1 MTLARV
7 ILRSA
12 LALMCAVTVLPA
24 QDRASVLWQ
33 PTALSYTIG
42 EGITARTAEQA
53 SIPLAILLQFNRRL
67 SMDITGAVAYT
78 RVTEQ
83 DSTLSE
89 IFGPT
94 DTQIRANYQ
103 VLMDHLVLT
112 LGINAP
118 SGQYEVDDEQQMAAG
133 IIGND
138 FLFFPISSMG
148 NGSSGT
154 AGAALAFQL
163 LNWNLGFGGSLRKS
177 LEFQPYATSSVD
189 VRYQPADETR
199 LRVTAERALWIGT
212 ASLGVTFIKFGED
225 QVDTTTYSTGDRVL
239 STAAWT
245 IPIWRANLGLGV
257 WHLSREEGE
266 QLGGPAPKEG
276 IRNLSAALSLPL
288 LKWTLTPT
296 LESRR
301 WRIAGRPG
309 GDLQNLGLNINIPLG
324 ANTVLEPRF
333 VMSSGTLY
341 SPFDASETPI
351 TGWQGSLLVRRR

>member
-1 MTLARV
+1 MTITNV
-7 ILRSA
+7 IRRSA
-12 LALMCAVTVLPA
+12 VALSLVASTLEA

-33 PTALSYTIG
+33 PTAITYTIG
-42 EGITARTAEQA
+42 EGSSARTAEQA
-53 SIPLAILLQFNRRL
+53 SIPLAILLPFNRRF

-89 IFGPT
+89 IYGPT

-112 LGINAP
+112 LGVNAP

-133 IIGND
+133 VIGND

-148 NGSSGT
+148 NGPSGT
-154 AGAALAFQL
+154 AGAALAFEL

-177 LEFQPYATSSVD
+177 LEFTPYSIGSSEL
-189 VRYQPADETR
+189 RYQPADETR
-199 LRVTAERALWIGT
+199 IRVTAERALWIGT
-212 ASLGVTFIKFGED
+212 ASLGVTFITFGED
-225 QVDTTTYSTGDRVL
+225 EVDSTTYSTGDRVL

-245 IPIWRANLGLGV
+245 IPFWRANLGLGV

-288 LKWTLTPT
+288 LKWTLTPM

-301 WRIAGRPG
+301 WRIAGQPG
-309 GDLQNLGLNINIPLG
+309 GELRNLGVNLSIPLG

-333 VMSSGTLY
+333 TMSSGTLY
-341 SPFDASETPI
+341 SLFDASETPI